1 MIYVALLR
9 GINVGGKN
17 KVVMSKLKAT
27 FEDAGMKDVTTYIN
41 SGNVVF
47 KDNRR
52 KPATIAAAVEKAIER
67 DFGFRI
73 EVLLRD
79 LPSIKRLLNSLPKQ
93 WTNDADMRCDVL
105 FLWDRFDR
113 KGIMQELTIKPD
125 IEDVKYVP
133 GALFWRVDRSN
144 ARKSSLPRIIGTDLY
159 KGMTIRNA
167 NTVRKLG
174 ELMQAADAR
183 SRAKPA
189 GGVGS

>member
-1 MIYVALLR
+1 M
-9 GINVGGKN
+9 G
-17 KVVMSKLKAT
+17 KLKTT
-27 FEDAGMKDVTTYIN
+27 FEDAGVKDVTTYIN

-52 KPATIAAAVEKAIER
+52 KPATIASALERAIER
-67 DFGFRI
+67 DLGFHI
-73 EVLLRD
+73 KVLIRD
-79 LPSIKRLLNSLPKQ
+79 LPAMKKLLAALPKR

-105 FLWDRFDR
+105 FLWEKFDR
-113 KGIMQELTIKPD
+113 KTVLQELTIKPD
-125 IEDVKYVP
+125 IEDVRYVP

-174 ELMQAADAR
+174 ELMQSADAR

-189 GGVGS
+189 DGVG

>member
-17 KVVMSKLKAT
+17 KVDMGKLKAI
-27 FEDAGMKDVTTYIN
+27 FEDAGMRDVTTYIN

-52 KPATIAAAVEKAIER
+52 KPATIAKALEKAIEA
-67 DFGFRI
+67 DLGFRI
-73 EVLLRD
+73 GVLLRD
-79 LPSIKRLLNSLPKQ
+79 LPAIKKLLKALPAR

-105 FLWDRFDR
+105 FLWEKFDR
-113 KGIMQELTIKPD
+113 KDVLQELTIKPD
-125 IEDVKYVP
+125 IEDVRYVP

-144 ARKSSLPRIIGTDLY
+144 VMKSSLPKIIGTDLY

-167 NTVRKLG
+167 NTVRKVG

-189 GGVGS
+189 GSVGR

>member
-17 KVVMSKLKAT
+17 KVVMGRLKAT

-52 KPATIAAAVEKAIER
+52 KPATIAAALEKVIER
-67 DFGFRI
+67 DFGFHI

-79 LPSIKRLLNSLPKQ
+79 LPAIKKLLNSLPKR

-113 KGIMQELTIKPD
+113 KDILRELRIKPE

-133 GALFWRVDRSN
+133 GAILWRVDRSN
-144 ARKSSLPRIIGTDLY
+144 VMRSSLPKVIGTDLY
-159 KGMTIRNA
+159 KGMTIRNCT
-167 NTVRKLG
+167 TVRKLG
-174 ELMQAADAR
+174 DLMQAADVR
-183 SRAKPA
+183 SRSKPA
-189 GGVGS
+189 GSVG

>member
-1 MIYVALLR
+1 
-9 GINVGGKN
+9 
-17 KVVMSKLKAT
+17 
-27 FEDAGMKDVTTYIN
+27 MKDTTTYIN

-52 KPATIAAAVEKAIER
+52 KPATISKTLEEAIER
-67 DFGFRI
+67 DLGFHI
-73 EVLLRD
+73 KVLIRD
-79 LPSIKRLLNSLPKQ
+79 LPAMKKLLAALPKK

-105 FLWDRFDR
+105 FLWEKFDR
-113 KGIMQELTIKPD
+113 KSILQELAIKPE

-144 ARKSSLPRIIGTDLY
+144 VMKSTLPKIIGTELY

-189 GGVGS
+189 SSVA